1 VEGSV
6 LLNYYR
12 QVIRQFRH
20 NKNYKK
26 KKDRCNCKFQN
37 FCNLDLMNKYQAIIS
52 FDMDD
57 EFMSLVPPHRT
68 YINYLLNKG
77 VIETYTVSM
86 ETQQSWIVVNANT
99 KLDVEEVL
107 KASPLHKYWSME
119 IVELFVYDSQSNR
132 LPAVQLN

>member
-1 VEGSV
+1 
-6 LLNYYR
+6 
-12 QVIRQFRH
+12 
-20 NKNYKK
+20 
-26 KKDRCNCKFQN
+26 
-37 FCNLDLMNKYQAIIS
+37 MNKYQVIIS
-52 FDMDD
+52 FDMDE

-99 KLDVEEVL
+99 KKDVEEVL
-107 KASPLHKYWSME
+107 KASPLNKYWSME

>member
-1 VEGSV
+1 
-6 LLNYYR
+6 
-12 QVIRQFRH
+12 
-20 NKNYKK
+20 
-26 KKDRCNCKFQN
+26 
-37 FCNLDLMNKYQAIIS
+37 MNKYQAIIS
-52 FDMDD
+52 FVMDE

-99 KLDVEEVL
+99 KKDVEEVL
-107 KASPLHKYWSME
+107 KASPLNKYWSME